1 MSAPGTILRGEG
13 AFAHIATIGDPFVRR
28 LVHQA
33 VVDVL
38 GTRSL
43 TDGDFPLHLDMLL
56 YVRCMERLY
65 ADRARV
71 AALARG
77 AEASIEEEGLGGAI
91 DGAERSGHVR
101 RGGEVKALVRATAS
115 GPVRALLL
123 AGIDA
128 GLRVIMEGEPA
139 TPPVDLSVF
148 ARLMKGSFEKTVLIG
163 LLAEGREPEPF
174 W

>member
-1 MSAPGTILRGEG
+1 MSAPDAILRGEE
-13 AFAHIATIGDPFVRR
+13 AFARIAAIGDPFVHK

-43 TDGDFPLHLDMLL
+43 AEHDLPLDMLL
-56 YVRCMERLY
+56 YVRCMERVY
-65 ADRARV
+65 SNRARV
-71 AALARG
+71 AALVHG
-77 AEASIEEEGLGGAI
+77 AEASMDEGSLGEAI

-101 RGGEVKALVRATAS
+101 RGGEVKALVRATAP

-123 AGIDA
+123 AGIGA
-128 GLRVIMEGEPA
+128 GLQVIMEGEPA